1 MRIFVHYFQTQT
13 LSRTLICS
21 VRSSPK
27 QMRTEKPENFLF
39 TKQEKKEKEELFWE
53 IRASFHPPPNVYCRK
68 GRREGGGGGTW
79 FVKSTHLPPFP
90 NYRLER
96 RKLDLILLLIDRP
109 IYFREKQYLLLLQY
123 LPNGS
128 CQVSTKM
135 YFLGSCFAGSA
146 GFNPVTIKL
155 RWERAVFF
163 DDILSVGTYLS

>member
-1 MRIFVHYFQTQT
+1 MLQITWWFTDTLKMGIFVHYFQTQT
-13 LSRTLICS
+13 LSQTLICS
-21 VRSSPK
+21 VRPSPK

-68 GRREGGGGGTW
+68 GRREEKGGGTR

-109 IYFREKQYLLLLQY
+109 IYFREKQYLLLLLQY
-123 LPNGS
+123 LPNDS
-128 CQVSTKM
+128 CQVSTKI
-135 YFLGSCFAGSA
+135 L
-146 GFNPVTIKL
+146 
-155 RWERAVFF
+155 FF
-163 DDILSVGTYLS
+163 RVLFCR